1 MLQASVL
8 CTLDADRT
16 YVPNVETGARARR
29 NGCEN
34 DRRARATRTGNKHMQ
49 MRRARAR
56 NTTGVVGK
64 AHKFDC
70 CSVGARLV
78 LGCCSVGARLLFG
91 CCSVA
96 ARLLLGCC
104 SAVARPL
111 FGCCLAAARRLLDN
125 VEWKR
130 GGERWRGCGGEP
142 VWRRGGSG
150 GAAFAE
156 EAVLRACRRGGRGRS
171 AMEEDGVVLRFPNFG
186 RTVVGVIYLS

>member
-1 MLQASVL
+1 MRERQTS
-8 CTLDADRT
+8 TGDADDADGQRT
-16 YVPNVETGARARR
+16 NANAASTGK
-29 NGCEN
+29 G
-34 DRRARATRTGNKHMQ
+34 
-49 MRRARAR
+49 
-56 NTTGVVGK
+56 
-64 AHKFDC
+64 HKGRSWQSTQGFDC
-70 CSVGARLV
+70 CSVGARLL
-78 LGCCSVGARLLFG
+78 LGCCSVRARLLFG

-156 EAVLRACRRGGRGRS
+156 EAVLRACRRGGRGRR
-171 AMEEDGVVLRFPNFG
+171 AMEEEGPCRKKSWVAWFCDSHFFFGGRF
-186 RTVVGVIYLS
+186 SA